1 MTPETLP
8 EPYLTAAE
16 VSRRYRI
23 SERTLANWREKHRG
37 PKYYRVGKTPLY
49 TASDLEEFIRS
60 CAVLPAANC
69 RPRPAASVAE

>member
-1 MTPETLP
+1 MTPET
-8 EPYLTAAE
+8 EPYLTATE

-23 SERTLANWREKHRG
+23 TERTLANWRGKSRG

-49 TASDLEEFIRS
+49 TVSDLEEFIRS
-60 CAVLPAANC
+60 CAVVPAASR